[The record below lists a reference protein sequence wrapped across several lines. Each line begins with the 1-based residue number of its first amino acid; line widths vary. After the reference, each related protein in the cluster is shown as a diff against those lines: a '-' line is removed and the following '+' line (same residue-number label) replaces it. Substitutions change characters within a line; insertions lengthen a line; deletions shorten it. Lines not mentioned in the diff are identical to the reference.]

1 MSAAGQP
8 LELHS
13 AGGDAQAVIDIALE
27 ASTGIGLDEGEVRAF
42 VVPAGAR
49 VQVVDQEPLLAHPR
63 RAKGTVRLFTPAAL
77 VAYVKRHID
86 TSTTIWADVERRRI
100 AAILNDHEGGGA
112 GPDASSYP
120 GWRDHQA
127 LLELRHPPPWRRWMA
142 RNGRIGTQQEF
153 AEHIEESLSDIV
165 TPPAAE
171 MLELAQSFQAA
182 KSVAFRTDRRLQS
195 GQVQLTY
202 EETIEAKAG
211 QRGEITIPQTFRVA
225 LQPFEGMDLYSV
237 EARLRYRLRD
247 GQLAIGYVLERPE
260 DIVRAAFE
268 EVTGQI
274 GEATGVDVWAGDPF
288 PDE

>member
-1 MSAAGQP
+1 MSAAGER
-8 LELHS
+8 LELHA
-13 AGGDAQAVIDIALE
+13 AGSDAQAIIDVALE
-27 ASTGIGLDEGEVRAF
+27 SSTGIGLDEGEVRAF

-49 VQVVDQEPLLAHPR
+49 LEVVDQEALLDRPR
-63 RAKGTVRLFTPAAL
+63 RAKGSVRLFTPEAF
-77 VAYVKRHID
+77 VAYLKRHGAGED
-86 TSTTIWADVERRRI
+86 TYHATIWADVEHRRI
-100 AAILNDHEGGGA
+100 AAILNDHDPEG
-112 GPDASSYP
+112 P
-120 GWRDHQA
+120 GWRDHRA
-127 LLELRHPPPWRRWMA
+127 LLQLRHPPAWQRWIA

-165 TPPAAE
+165 SPPAAE

-182 KSVAFRTDRRLQS
+182 KAVSFRTDRRLQS

-225 LQPFEGMDLYSV
+225 LQPFEGMELWSV

-260 DIVRAAFE
+260 DVVRDAFKL
-268 EVTGQI
+268 VTAQI
-274 GEATGVDVWAGDPF
+274 GEALSVDVWAGDPF